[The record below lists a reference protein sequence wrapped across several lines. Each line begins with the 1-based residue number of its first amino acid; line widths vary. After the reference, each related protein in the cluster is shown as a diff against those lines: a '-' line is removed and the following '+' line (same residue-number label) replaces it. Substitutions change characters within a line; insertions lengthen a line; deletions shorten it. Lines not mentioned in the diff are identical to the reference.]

1 MGGASGGAV
10 GNIHQ
15 IWCKA
20 RPYPPL
26 LV

>member
-10 GNIHQ
+10 GKIHQ

-20 RPYPPL
+20 RPYPPP